1 MSIDVDGAEL
11 SILKGARQTLQDPRL
26 QEVQMEAVDFTEQ
39 NEISDSIIFLS
50 SPGYCFF
57 CISSQFQLPL
67 VRDFQFCERRLLSK
81 RLFQILIL
89 TKQVFSSGK
98 IVRRRIFYFLG
109 GQVLRILAAEL
120 LVKFRC
126 SYLPNY
132 SETTRELLRDS
143 VVVLENF
150 LPSKKF

>member
-1 MSIDVDGAEL
+1 M
-11 SILKGARQTLQDPRL
+11 
-26 QEVQMEAVDFTEQ
+26 
-39 NEISDSIIFLS
+39 
-50 SPGYCFF
+50 
-57 CISSQFQLPL
+57 
-67 VRDFQFCERRLLSK
+67 RDFQFCERRLLSK

-98 IVRRRIFYFLG
+98 IARRRIFYFLG

-132 SETTRELLRDS
+132 SETTRALLRDS

-150 LPSKKF
+150 LPSKKFKDLMTEIKSSIIEFISYFDYSCKEKH